1 MSKVP
6 PEVVAAI
13 NTLLAPYGET
23 YTPGAAKTAES
34 SGFVNWGGAVRHTG
48 LSKST
53 LQRAIRDG
61 RLKPPHKMSK
71 SMNGTALFEIS
82 ELDRFIRSH

>member
-23 YTPGAAKTAES
+23 YTPGLSNATEK
-34 SGFVNWGGAVRHTG
+34 SGYTNWRGAVKYTG

-53 LQRAIRDG
+53 LQRAIKDG
-61 RLKPPHKMSK
+61 RLKPPHKMSA
-71 SMNGTALFEIS
+71 SANGTALFEFS
-82 ELDRFIRSH
+82 ELDRFVRSH

>member
-1 MSKVP
+1 MSKIP
-6 PEVVAAI
+6 PEVVTAI

-23 YTPGAAKTAES
+23 YTPGLAKTVAK
-34 SGFVNWGGAVRHTG
+34 SGYTNWSGAVKYTG

-53 LQRAIRDG
+53 LQRAIRAG
-61 RLKPPHKMSK
+61 HLNPPHKMSE

-82 ELDRFIRSH
+82 ELDRFIQSH

>member
-1 MSKVP
+1 MSNKVP
-6 PEVVAAI
+6 SEIVAAI

-23 YTPGAAKTAES
+23 YSAPQVAK
-34 SGFVNWGGAVRHTG
+34 SGYTNWGGAVKYTG

-53 LQRAIRDG
+53 LQRAIKAG
-61 RLKPPHKMSK
+61 ELKPPHKMSG

-82 ELDRFIRSH
+82 ELDRYIQSH